1 MPKPQIVDEV
11 MTRHP
16 RTVSD
21 STPVRAAA
29 HEMKNAGVGAVIVER
44 DGKLCGIVTDRDIV
58 VRCLAEGAN
67 CDETPVGSICSPELI
82 TLSPRDS
89 IDRAISLMR
98 DKAVRRIPVVEN
110 DRAVGILSLGDLAL
124 ARDPKS
130 ALGGIS
136 AAPPNA

>member
-1 MPKPQIVDEV
+1 MPKPEIVDEV

-16 RTVSD
+16 KTLSD
-21 STPVRAAA
+21 SAPVRAAA
-29 HEMKNAGVGAVIVER
+29 QAMKEAGVGAVIVEKN
-44 DGKLCGIVTDRDIV
+44 GKLCGIVTDRDIV

-67 CDETPVGSICSPELI
+67 CDETPVGAICSSELI

-89 IDRAISLMR
+89 IDKAISLMR

-110 DRAVGILSLGDLAL
+110 GRAVGILSLGDLAL
-124 ARDPKS
+124 TRDPKS